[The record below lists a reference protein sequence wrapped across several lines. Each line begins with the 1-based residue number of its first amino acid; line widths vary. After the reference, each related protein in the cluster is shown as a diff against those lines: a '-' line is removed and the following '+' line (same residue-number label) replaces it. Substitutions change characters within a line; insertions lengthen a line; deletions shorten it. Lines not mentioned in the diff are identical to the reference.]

1 MSLVGPDFAYATFD
15 RNTTFMGTEFSSSA
29 SFAHTTFGGRAEFNG
44 CIFAGDTDFKSAKF
58 ADRVEFLF
66 TRFRAASKFEQVT
79 FGRRVSFGHATAV
92 DSIDLIGCEWSE
104 QSEIILGHS
113 PIALE
118 KFTTTDLLIVDR
130 DVSSCVGA
138 DCSEATSDP
147 PSLSIVESTLLHPI
161 TISANARLTKG
172 SFELTTGLDQL
183 RFQGDPEWLRR
194 GRRKILYDEDQ
205 GTSPE
210 RLEVLY
216 RQFRASLEASKAAPA
231 AADFFY
237 GEMEARRARA
247 THHRFA
253 SSEWWL
259 LSIYKWIA
267 GYGVRPWRSF
277 ACFVA
282 LVILMGLVFYGCDSV
297 VYRFDWDRS
306 LQESVKYSFQNS
318 FNLFQLR
325 TWELSFF
332 GIVLVVFQRL
342 ASIGLLALAVIGL
355 RSRTER

>member
-1 MSLVGPDFAYATFD
+1 MPTGGVDFAYATFD
-15 RNTTFMGTEFSSSA
+15 RNAIFQDTEFPTATSFMRTTFR
-29 SFAHTTFGGRAEFNG
+29 GRAEFNG
-44 CIFAGDTDFKSAKF
+44 CIFAGDTDFERARF
-58 ADRVEFLF
+58 ADRVDFLG
-66 TRFRAASKFEQVT
+66 TRFRAAARFDHVT
-79 FGRRVSFGHATAV
+79 FSRRVSFGHTTAV
-92 DSIDLIGCEWSE
+92 GSIDLVGCEWSE
-104 QSEIILGHS
+104 QGEVILGHS
-113 PIALE
+113 PVAL
-118 KFTTTDLLIVDR
+118 KNFATTDLLIVDR
-130 DVSSCVGA
+130 DVTSCIEIGCA
-138 DCSEATSDP
+138 EATSDP

-161 TISANARLTKG
+161 TISANTRLTKG

-183 RFQGDPEWLRR
+183 RYQGDPGWLRS
-194 GRRKILYDEDQ
+194 GKRKILYDEER
-205 GTSPE
+205 GTSAD

-216 RQFRASLEASKAAPA
+216 RQLRASLEASKAAPA

-237 GEMEARRARA
+237 GEMKARRDQITAR
-247 THHRFA
+247 RYV

-259 LSIYKWIA
+259 LSIYRGIA

-282 LVILMGLVFYGCDSV
+282 LVLVMGLVFYGCESL

-306 LQESVKYSFQNS
+306 FEESVKYSFQNS
-318 FNLFQLR
+318 VNLFQLR